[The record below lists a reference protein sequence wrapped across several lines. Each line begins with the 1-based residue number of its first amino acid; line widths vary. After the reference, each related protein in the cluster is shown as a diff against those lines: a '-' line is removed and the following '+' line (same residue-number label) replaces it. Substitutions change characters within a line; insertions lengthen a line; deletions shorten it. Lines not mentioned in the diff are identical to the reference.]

1 MAAEMVEAMGAK
13 TVCQYSLKKKEMGKR
28 ERYGIINTKLMTE
41 KGLTKYVASSIKAS
55 NF

>member
-1 MAAEMVEAMGAK
+1 MAAEMLEAMGAK

-28 ERYGIINTKLMTE
+28 ARYGIVNAKLMTE
-41 KGLTKYVASSIKAS
+41 NGLTKYVASNIKAS